1 MSTHIFNIK
10 VAALYGVNEA
20 IILQN
25 ISFWQ
30 AKNEANENNFYDG
43 KYWVYNSVKAFEQLF
58 PYWSKGQLN
67 RILKNLEDK
76 NAIDVSNYNKV
87 SYDRTKW
94 YSLNQQL
101 HLLITGNG
109 IAVIEKPIP
118 DSKTD
123 SKTDKIQK
131 EIELPRFVD
140 RELWN
145 DFMEIRIQKKAV
157 QSDRAMKMLIND
169 LDKFERSAPGSA
181 NKAIEES
188 IKNSWK
194 GLFAPKKGPFNYKDL
209 PSREIQGNL
218 LYLDY
223 ANCVIYDSAGK
234 RSYDYDLS
242 PGGGISA

>member
-1 MSTHIFNIK
+1 MNKRDFKGVWIPANIWLDDKLSPFDKVILLEIDSLDNEKGCWKSNKSFADFMQCGLATVTRSIKKLESVGYIKTTMSKSDYGTIRVIK
-10 VAALYGVNEA
+10 MIKGVSSKRLDPPNQNDYQGNTIKKSNKDKT
-20 IILQN
+20 II
-25 ISFWQ
+25 
-30 AKNEANENNFYDG
+30 
-43 KYWVYNSVKAFEQLF
+43 
-58 PYWSKGQLN
+58 
-67 RILKNLEDK
+67 
-76 NAIDVSNYNKV
+76 
-87 SYDRTKW
+87 
-94 YSLNQQL
+94 
-101 HLLITGNG
+101 
-109 IAVIEKPIP
+109 
-118 DSKTD
+118 
-123 SKTDKIQK
+123 K

-223 ANCVIYDSAGK
+223 ANCVIYDSTGK